1 MYPPVPLPEFYY
13 DKKAYSVK
21 SRDEGLV
28 PNFHPITSITINCNL
43 VYNKISSNKKFLY
56 TFDTGEKQFGELI
69 TVKP

>member
-28 PNFHPITSITINCNL
+28 PNLHPITSITINCNL
-43 VYNKISSNKKFLY
+43 VYNNI
-56 TFDTGEKQFGELI
+56 
-69 TVKP
+69 